1 MTNKR
6 DLGRNLIPLGEYQKP
21 QFLFYDSES
30 SQLYAIDGYNNNS
43 HTIWIW
49 GGIVL
54 AVPILRRLSNTLL
67 IHHTVLKILS
77 VILAIIVSFII
88 SKFFRKKSFENKEIY
103 QINKSYYQNSDF
115 YSFARRTNRLV
126 IEGFVF
132 VCVASIVCLGLY
144 LWGGDFLFFFFFCMM
159 TFFMFTLIE
168 LNHLKR
174 GQAIK
179 QLKEES

>member
-43 HTIWIW
+43 QSIWIW

-67 IHHTVLKILS
+67 IHHTVLKLLS

-88 SKFFRKKSFENKEIY
+88 SKFFRKKSLKTRKFIRS
-103 QINKSYYQNSDF
+103 INLIIKI
-115 YSFARRTNRLV
+115 V
-126 IEGFVF
+126 I
-132 VCVASIVCLGLY
+132 SIPLHAGLIDW
-144 LWGGDFLFFFFFCMM
+144 L
-159 TFFMFTLIE
+159 
-168 LNHLKR
+168 
-174 GQAIK
+174 
-179 QLKEES
+179 

>member
-30 SQLYAIDGYNNNS
+30 SQLYAIDGYNNS
-43 HTIWIW
+43 QSIWIW

-67 IHHTVLKILS
+67 IHHTVLKLLS